1 MKLNERKAWFVLS
14 LILTPGMI
22 GIDALTERYPDP
34 AELYEALI
42 SGSDKYIPHQLTA
55 AAKAFD
61 MQLAEDITGYCERRG
76 IDIITRDDERYP
88 EKFREVECPPLAFYC
103 FGDHEVLNEEMS
115 LTVVGARNSTEYSRK
130 VAAELSRGAAA
141 EGYVIISGFARGID
155 SAAHEGALEAGG
167 KTVAVLGCGI
177 DYDYPRGQGQLKEA
191 ISQNGA
197 VISEYPP
204 LAQADKSYFTIRNR
218 MIAGLGKAVLVVQAG
233 VKSGSINTATHALS
247 QGKDILVIPPCD
259 IFAEEFEG
267 QSNLLRDGAIPVC
280 SLRDLMFNI

>member
-1 MKLNERKAWFVLS
+1 MKLNERKAWLVLS

-22 GIDALTERYPDP
+22 GIDALTDRYPDP

-42 SGSDKYIPHQLTA
+42 SGNDRYIPHQLTA

-61 MQLAEDITGYCERRG
+61 MQLAEDIIGYCERRS
-76 IDIITRDDERYP
+76 ISVITRDDERYP
-88 EKFREVECPPLAFYC
+88 EKFRNIDCPPLAFYC
-103 FGDHEVLNEEMS
+103 LGDYAVLNEERS
-115 LTVVGARNSTEYSRK
+115 LTVVGARDSTDYSRK
-130 VAAELSRGAAA
+130 AAAELSRGAA
-141 EGYVIISGFARGID
+141 EDGYVIISGFARGID
-155 SAAHEGALEAGG
+155 SAAHEGALNAGG

-177 DYDYPRGQGQLKEA
+177 DYDYPRGQGVLKDN
-191 ISQNGA
+191 ICKNGA

-204 LAQADKSYFTIRNR
+204 LTQADRSYFTIRNR

-267 QSNLLRDGAIPVC
+267 QSNLLRDGAIPIC
-280 SLRDLMFNI
+280 SLRDLLMNL